1 MLLGKH
7 THIYFVWCSSKQ
19 QMHDICAVCS
29 SVKAVQSSGAGANPC
44 LLVAVLC
51 AASAKALRK
60 HQSVPQPVRQIWQLH
75 ELGSQTQKS
84 PSKLHIFL

>member
-1 MLLGKH
+1 
-7 THIYFVWCSSKQ
+7 
-19 QMHDICAVCS
+19 MHDICAVCS